1 MYSKTTVIV
10 NESGLHARPAHDFVN
25 TAKKFSSK
33 ITIKN
38 MDDPEA
44 EATNAKSMVMLLAEG
59 IAKDNHVEISANGED
74 EVQAVDELVALIET
88 GFGE

>member
-33 ITIKN
+33 ITIRN
-38 MDDPEA
+38 MDDAEA

-59 IAKDNHVEISANGED
+59 IAQNTHVEISANGED
-74 EVQAVDELVALIET
+74 EVQAVEELVTLIES